1 MVETLKIIIITGI
14 ILNNVVIENESG
26 YIRSV
31 MSWLAFPI
39 KI

>member
-1 MVETLKIIIITGI
+1 VDIIKIMGI

-26 YIRSV
+26 CIGSV

-39 KI
+39 KT